1 MKRLGLTNKEAQAL
15 LSRFG
20 RNELIQQS
28 KTTPLTIFLGQ
39 FKSPLVI
46 ILLIATAASALLG
59 DFLEGGLILSIVIL
73 NAMLGF
79 AQEFK
84 AEKALAAL
92 KRMAVSRVR
101 VLRDG
106 LHQEIDSTLLVP
118 GDLVFLE
125 EGNKVPA
132 DCKIL
137 ESMHLEVNE
146 SSLTGESMPIE
157 KHADGELYLG
167 TVVARGRVTAR
178 VTATGMQTRFGS
190 IAAKLALI
198 EKEETPLEKKL
209 SGVAKQLGFL
219 ALASAGVILTI
230 GILKHNPFLEIVLT
244 AISLAVAAV
253 PEGLPAVITI
263 TLALG
268 SERMAKKGA
277 VLRKLSAIETLG
289 SITVIATDKT
299 GTLTK
304 NEMRVTDIWLAGSS
318 FSAHDSTL
326 QRSKNLSLLLKI
338 GALCNNASLSGHTV
352 IGDQTEGSLLLL
364 AKDCGINPD
373 RYKDDGTLLE
383 EFAFDAVTKTMSV
396 VWKDATGTHVFA
408 KGAPESMLDRSERF
422 LTKTGEKPLTAKNRE
437 VIRAAFSKFA
447 GEGLRVLALAYH
459 KTPWKNGLSKEQ
471 TEADF
476 TFVGFVGIADPHRA
490 EVPAAIRMAQ
500 DAGIRTIMITGDNE
514 LTAAAIAQKIGLL
527 KARDT
532 VLTGTQIHTLSDEA
546 FLKILPGTRVFARTT
561 PEQKLR
567 IVELLQKS
575 GQIVAVTGDGV
586 NDALALKQANVGVA
600 MGLTG
605 TDVAKEAAEMVITDD
620 NYATLVE
627 AIAEGRVIYDNMKS
641 AIKYLIGCNVGEVIA
656 IVGGSLLGWPFIL
669 APIHIL
675 YMNLVIDGLPA
686 IALALTPRHH
696 AIMQRKPRTD
706 TNLFTRFDLRWIV
719 EVSSLTAVTTIFAF
733 WLGWQ
738 RGDTMLARTLAFS
751 VIILAQQFIFWDV
764 AVADRS
770 FFTKHTLKNA
780 WILLPI
786 VIIAVQVSLMYVP
799 LFNPLFSLATP
810 PIYLL
815 GIATI
820 ASSIMFLVAESR
832 KKFLEYRG
840 QTSDGP
846 PKRSN

>member
-1 MKRLGLTNKEAQAL
+1 MTNKEAQAL

-28 KTTPLTIFLGQ
+28 KITPVTLFLRQ
-39 FKSPLVI
+39 FQSPLVI
-46 ILLIATAASALLG
+46 VLLIAAGASALLG

-73 NAMLGF
+73 NALLGF

-84 AEKALAAL
+84 AEKALLAL

-101 VLRDG
+101 VERDG
-106 LHQEIDSTLLVP
+106 NQQEIDSTLLVP
-118 GDLVFLE
+118 GDVIFLE

-132 DCKIL
+132 DCQIL
-137 ESMHLEVNE
+137 ESMHLKINE
-146 SSLTGESMPIE
+146 SSLTGESMPVE
-157 KHADGELYLG
+157 KQLDETVYLG
-167 TVVARGRVTAR
+167 TVVARGRVTAQ
-178 VTATGMQTRFGS
+178 VTVTGMQTKFGS
-190 IAAKLALI
+190 IAAKLSRI

-209 SGVAKQLGFL
+209 SGVARQLGFL
-219 ALASAGVILTI
+219 ALASAGAILAI
-230 GILKHNPFLEIVLT
+230 GMFKHNPFFEIVLT
-244 AISLAVAAV
+244 AVSLAVAAV

-304 NEMRVTDIWLAGSS
+304 NEMRVTHVWLAGSE
-318 FSAHDSTL
+318 FSAHDAAFVH
-326 QRSKNLSLLLKI
+326 SKNFPLFIKI
-338 GALCNNASLSGHTV
+338 GSLCNNASVSNGTV

-364 AKDCGINPD
+364 AKDCGMYPD
-373 RYKDDGTLLE
+373 RYKNDGTLLE

-396 VWKDATGTHVFA
+396 VWKDTTGTHVFA
-408 KGAPESMLDRSERF
+408 KGAPESILERSKRL
-422 LTKTGEKPLTAKNRE
+422 LTKNGEKQLTAKDRE
-437 VIRAAFSKFA
+437 MIRTAFSKFA
-447 GEGLRVLALAYH
+447 AVGLRVLALAYH
-459 KTPWKNGLSKEQ
+459 KTPWTNGLTKRQ
-471 TEADF
+471 TETDL

-490 EVPAAIRMAQ
+490 EVPDSIRMAEA
-500 DAGIRTIMITGDNE
+500 AGIRTIMITGDNE
-514 LTAAAIAQKIGLL
+514 LTAAAIAKKVGLL
-527 KARDT
+527 SLSKET
-532 VLTGTQIHTLSDEA
+532 VLTGAQLTMLTDEA
-546 FLKILPGTRVFARTT
+546 LMQLLPTARVFARTT

-567 IVELLQKS
+567 IVGLLQKS
-575 GQIVAVTGDGV
+575 GQVVAVTGDGV
-586 NDALALKQANVGVA
+586 NDALALKQADVGVA
-600 MGLTG
+600 MGITG

-641 AIKYLIGCNVGEVIA
+641 AIKYLIGCNIGEVVA

-675 YMNLVIDGLPA
+675 YMNFVTDGLPA

-696 AIMQRKPRTD
+696 AIMSRKPRTD

-719 EVSSLTAVTTIFAF
+719 EVSSFTAITTLFSF
-733 WLGWQ
+733 WLGW
-738 RGDTMLARTLAFS
+738 RISDTTLARTLAFS

-764 AVADRS
+764 AAADRS

-780 WILLPI
+780 WILLPVGI
-786 VIIAVQVSLMYVP
+786 MAVQFSFMYIP
-799 LFNPLFSLATP
+799 AFYQLFSLSAP
-810 PIYLL
+810 PIRLL
-815 GIATI
+815 GIATM
-820 ASSIMFLVAESR
+820 ACSIMFLIAESR
-832 KKFLEYRG
+832 KKFLRRLFYG
-840 QTSDGP
+840 
-846 PKRSN
+846 